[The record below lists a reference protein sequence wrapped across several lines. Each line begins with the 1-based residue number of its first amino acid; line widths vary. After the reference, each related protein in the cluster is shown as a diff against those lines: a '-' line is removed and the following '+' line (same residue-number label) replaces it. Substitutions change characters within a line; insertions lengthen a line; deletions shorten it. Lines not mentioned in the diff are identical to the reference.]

1 MPRIMVFQHVAAE
14 PLGTLDPLI
23 RRRGHRIRFVNFER
37 DPDAQP
43 DVDRYQGLI
52 VLGGPMNVEDQS
64 LRPHLRTELRAIERM
79 LALGRPVLGICLGAQ
94 LLAHVLGAPVKRHRE
109 PEIGWYRLR
118 TTGAGRADPVLSPL
132 GEESQVFQWH
142 SRHFEIPASAVQ
154 LATGEVC
161 EQQAF
166 RWDDKAYGFQFHL
179 EMDQPLIERWLA
191 NPAYRAEL
199 EMLSGSRDEAVIRT
213 DTLLHIAAMQ
223 AQADA
228 VFNNFLDLVG
238 RPNRRIVL
246 PSREFGT

>member
-1 MPRIMVFQHVAAE
+1 M
-14 PLGTLDPLI
+14 
-23 RRRGHRIRFVNFER
+23 
-37 DPDAQP
+37 
-43 DVDRYQGLI
+43 
-52 VLGGPMNVEDQS
+52 
-64 LRPHLRTELRAIERM
+64 
-79 LALGRPVLGICLGAQ
+79 
-94 LLAHVLGAPVKRHRE
+94 
-109 PEIGWYRLR
+109 
-118 TTGAGRADPVLSPL
+118 
-132 GEESQVFQWH
+132 
-142 SRHFEIPASAVQ
+142 Q

-166 RWDDKAYGFQFHL
+166 RWGDKAYGFQFHL